1 MCVTTKRRNMRGLD
15 EKPVGIEAA
24 ELVTG
29 ERQASYGDPLDN
41 YDRQAQFITAVLGPK
56 LKEPVSRREAVHIM
70 ISLKQCRDLS
80 TPLRD
85 NEVDICGYATIL
97 QMDREDLELDDGE
110 EPDCYEPKGAF

>member
-1 MCVTTKRRNMRGLD
+1 MR
-15 EKPVGIEAA
+15 EVKERAVGITAA
-24 ELVTG
+24 ELVMG
-29 ERQASYGDPLDN
+29 DRQESYGDPLDN
-41 YDRQAQFITAVLGPK
+41 YDRQAAFITAVLGPK

-97 QMDREDLELDDGE
+97 QMDREAMELDDDDVLATDE
-110 EPDCYEPKGAF
+110 NPL